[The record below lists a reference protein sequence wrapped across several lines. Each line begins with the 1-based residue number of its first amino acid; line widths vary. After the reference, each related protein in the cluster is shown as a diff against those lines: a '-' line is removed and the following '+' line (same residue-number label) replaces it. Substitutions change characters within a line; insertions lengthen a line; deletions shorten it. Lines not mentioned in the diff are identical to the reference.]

1 MVSQQLCEIISVGKG
16 HLQIKCGG
24 HYLVGRKWR
33 QPGGG
38 NILLCGNTVAPL
50 DRVPVFIVSSV
61 MNIQLWALS

>member
-1 MVSQQLCEIISVGKG
+1 MVSQQLCEIISVRKG

-33 QPGGG
+33 QRGGG

>member
-1 MVSQQLCEIISVGKG
+1 MVAWLCKITGVWGKG
-16 HLQIKCGG
+16 HLQIKCVG

-33 QPGGG
+33 QR
-38 NILLCGNTVAPL
+38 GNTVAPL